1 MQKLYIALK
10 NLKIFF
16 SNAIKINKIAEKHE
30 AIVEL

>member
-1 MQKLYIALK
+1 MYCSQEPED
-10 NLKIFF
+10 FF